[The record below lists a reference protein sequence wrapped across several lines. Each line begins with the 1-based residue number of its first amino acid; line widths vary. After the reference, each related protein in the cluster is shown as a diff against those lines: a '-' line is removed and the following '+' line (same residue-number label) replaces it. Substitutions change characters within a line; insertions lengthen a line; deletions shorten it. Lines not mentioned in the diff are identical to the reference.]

1 MVSGLGGS
9 AAVFGSGL
17 AVLAL
22 ALALV
27 RRTELVLA
35 STGEV
40 IFLRMTLAGGAV
52 ALTAGL
58 ETAGLETAGLEAAG
72 LEAAGFAFPEVL
84 PLGSGLGG
92 DFFAGSGFFGEA
104 VGLDGLE
111 GFPLLG
117 IL

>member
-9 AAVFGSGL
+9 AAGFGSGL

-27 RRTELVLA
+27 RRTELVFA

-58 ETAGLETAGLEAAG
+58 ETAALET
-72 LEAAGFAFPEVL
+72 AGFAFPEVP
-84 PLGSGLGG
+84 PLISGLVG

-104 VGLDGLE
+104 VGLDGLA

>member
-9 AAVFGSGL
+9 AAGFGSGL

-72 LEAAGFAFPEVL
+72 FAFPEVL

-92 DFFAGSGFFGEA
+92 DFFAGTGFFGEA

>member
-9 AAVFGSGL
+9 VAGFGSGL

-27 RRTELVLA
+27 RRTELVFA

-40 IFLRMTLAGGAV
+40 IFLRMTLTGGAV

-72 LEAAGFAFPEVL
+72 FAFPEVP
-84 PLGSGLGG
+84 PLASGLGG

-104 VGLDGLE
+104 VGLDGLA